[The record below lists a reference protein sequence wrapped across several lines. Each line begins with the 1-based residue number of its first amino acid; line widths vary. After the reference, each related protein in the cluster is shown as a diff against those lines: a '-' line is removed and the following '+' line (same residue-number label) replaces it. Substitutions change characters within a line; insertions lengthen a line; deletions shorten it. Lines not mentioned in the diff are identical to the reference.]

1 MTDVRTTDLTNA
13 DVFYRNPQTF
23 IIPNNG
29 VTTLRAPDDDKEWSV
44 LRWELE
50 SFVCEGQYADG
61 LKRLLQTYLGRV
73 NEAEQPG
80 WWVSGFYGSGK
91 SHFVRVLEHLW
102 ADTRFPDGSTAREL
116 VTVPDEVSVLLRE
129 LTTTGRREG
138 GLWAASG
145 TLGAEVEG
153 AVRLA
158 FARILLR
165 AAGLPAE
172 YQQGRLVMWLMQ
184 KGAYEAVKAAVE
196 ASSETWR
203 FALGNMYL
211 SQPLAA
217 AIRLHVPGYQDDA
230 TVRELLRLQF
240 RKTDD
245 ISEDELVSVAEE
257 LMALQSQKPGKLP
270 CTLVILDEVQQY
282 IGDSR
287 ERVDQVA
294 RLAETVTKRFG
305 GRLILIATGQSAMGA
320 TPQLAKIK
328 DRFPIGIELSS
339 TDVDQVVRKV
349 ILRKDPAHLPEITQ
363 ALERASGEIA
373 RHLPGTKLAPQGSDQ
388 AVLTQDYPILPTR
401 RRLWEEFLRA
411 IDRAG
416 STGQL
421 RSQLRIT
428 HEATQQV
435 ANQAVGHVVGA
446 DFVYRPLAGHL
457 RSTSVLLDDTYTLIE
472 RLDDNTEAGRLRQR
486 VAQLLFIL
494 SKIDSRLGV
503 RATEATLADLLIEDL
518 GAGSGGLRAR
528 LPDLLKDMINAGTVM
543 QTGSEYRLQTKE
555 GGEWESSYRSAFN
568 ALQDDEVRQVQER
581 DALLRRALETVTKG
595 QLTISQGV
603 SKTPRKAEVT
613 YTAPISSGNVP
624 VWVRPGWND
633 SVQEVRDDALAA
645 GSDAST
651 VYVYIPE
658 PKRAEFKEQLTTW
671 LATGEVLTARPTA
684 STLESQEAR
693 SAMQTR
699 RNIALAEVE
708 RLIAQAVDGAQVFQ
722 AGGQELDGNLRAAL
736 STALQSAVSRLYP
749 RFGDGDHARWEAAY
763 KQARLENHSALEAVG
778 FHDDLLKHPVVR
790 AVQGEIG
797 AGKKGSDL
805 RKLLTGVPTGWPQ
818 DAVDTALTLL
828 TLTGHL
834 RATVNG
840 SPVQAKQLDA
850 STLSKAE
857 FRLENVTLTKGQLL
871 MVRKLYQDIGLKGDA
886 GQEAAQASAYLK
898 LLNEKINA
906 SGGDAPL
913 PERLG
918 NAPLLGLQGL
928 AGPELLLQ
936 LAQANPELL
945 ALRKAADDRA
955 ELIKKRLDHWQKL
968 QTLLRH
974 TSDTDLRGQAG
985 AIKAGRLLLAEP
997 DPMEPLRT
1005 ALMNSL
1011 RSDLQAARAAYA
1023 AAYTS
1028 SVQGLDTLPQWTAL
1042 TASEQSTWLRRE
1054 SLTAP
1059 TEDKLGGI
1067 NEIVSALEQQSLKA
1081 WQDAT
1086 ELVPSRVDRVRQAF
1100 LKSLEPAAKWLR
1112 PPSATLKTTGDVDA
1126 YVNALRTQLLK
1137 IVDGGQPVIVQG
1149 E

>member
-1 MTDVRTTDLTNA
+1 MPHADLTNA

-29 VTTLRAPDDDKEWSV
+29 VTTLSAPDDDKEWSV

-61 LKRLLQTYLGRV
+61 LRRLLQTYLGRV
-73 NEAEQPG
+73 GEAEQPG

-102 ADTRFPDGSTAREL
+102 ADTRFPDGTAAREL
-116 VTVPDEVSVLLRE
+116 VTMPEDVRALLRE
-129 LTTTGRREG
+129 LTTSGRREG

-184 KGAYEAVKAAVE
+184 KGAYEAVRAEVE
-196 ASSETWR
+196 TSSETWR

-217 AIRLHVPGYQDDA
+217 AIRKHVPGYDDDA

-240 RKTDD
+240 PKPSDL
-245 ISEDELVSVAEE
+245 SEDELIRVAED
-257 LMALQSQKPGKLP
+257 LMALRSQKAGRMP
-270 CTLVILDEVQQY
+270 CTLVVLDEVQQY

-305 GRLILIATGQSAMGA
+305 GRLLLVATGQSAMGGA
-320 TPQLAKIK
+320 PQLAKIK
-328 DRFPIGIELSS
+328 DRFPMPVELSS

-349 ILRKDPAHLPEITQ
+349 ILRKEPKHLPAVTA
-363 ALERASGEIA
+363 ALDGASGEIA
-373 RHLPGTKLAPQGSDQ
+373 RHLRGTKLSVQDGDH
-388 AVLTQDYPILPTR
+388 AVLAPDYPILPTR

-428 HEATQQV
+428 HEASQV
-435 ANQAVGHVVGA
+435 VADQPLGHVVGA

-472 RLDDNTEAGRLRQR
+472 RLDDGTEKGRLRQR

-503 RATEATLADLLIEDL
+503 RPTEGTLADLLIEDL
-518 GAGSGGLRAR
+518 AAGGGGLRSQ
-528 LPDLLKDMINAGTVM
+528 LPDLLRDMVNQGIVM
-543 QTGSEYRLQTKE
+543 QTGQDYRLQTKE
-555 GGEWESSYRSAFN
+555 GGEWESAYRSALN

-581 DALLRRALETVTKG
+581 ETLLRRAIDTATKG
-595 QLTISQGV
+595 QLSVSQGV
-603 SKTPRKAEVT
+603 SKTPRKAEIV
-613 YTAPISSGNVP
+613 YAAPGAGSGSVP
-624 VWVRPGWND
+624 VWVRPGWTD
-633 SVQEVRDDALAA
+633 SVQEVRNDALAA
-645 GSDAST
+645 GSDAPT
-651 VYVYIPE
+651 VFVFVPE
-658 PKRAEFKEQLTTW
+658 PRRAELKEHLTTW
-671 LATGEVLTARPTA
+671 LAATEVLNARPTVTTPEA
-684 STLESQEAR
+684 QEAR
-693 SAMQTR
+693 SAMLTR
-699 RNIALAEVE
+699 RNNAQADVE

-722 AGGQELDGNLRAAL
+722 AGGQEIEGTLRSALPAAL
-736 STALQSAVSRLYP
+736 QAAVSRLYP
-749 RFGDGDHARWEAAY
+749 RFGDCDHARWDTAY
-763 KQARLENHSALEAVG
+763 RQARQENHSALEAVG
-778 FHDDLLKHPVVR
+778 FHDDPTRHPVVK
-790 AVQGEIG
+790 AVLGEIG
-797 AGKKGSDL
+797 AGKKGTDV
-805 RKLLTGVPTGWPQ
+805 RRTFTGVPYGWPQ

-834 RATVNG
+834 RASVNG
-840 SPVQAKQLDA
+840 SPVQARQLDA

-871 MVRKLYQDIGLKGDA
+871 AVRKLYQDIGLKSDA
-886 GQEAAQASAYLK
+886 GQEATQAGAYVKALT
-898 LLNEKINA
+898 EKVTA

-913 PERLG
+913 PERLAEG
-918 NAPLLGLQGL
+918 PLSALRGLS
-928 AGPELLLQ
+928 GPELLLKM
-936 LAQANPELL
+936 AESSAELL
-945 ALRKAADDRA
+945 ALRKEADARA
-955 ELIKKRLDHWQKL
+955 ELIGKRMDHWQKL

-974 TSDTDLRGQAG
+974 STDAGLKAQAE
-985 AIKAGRLLLAEP
+985 AIKTGRLLLTDP

-1005 ALMNSL
+1005 ALMNGL
-1011 RSDLQAARAAYA
+1011 RASLQAARAAYA
-1023 AAYTS
+1023 EAYAAGTGALS
-1028 SVQGLDTLPQWTAL
+1028 SLPQWTAL
-1042 TASEQSTWLRRE
+1042 SPQEQAQWLTREGLSEPGE
-1054 SLTAP
+1054 
-1059 TEDKLGGI
+1059 EKLGGI
-1067 NEIVSALEQQSLKA
+1067 NEIVAALDSRSLKA
-1081 WQDAT
+1081 WQDAI
-1086 ELVPSRVDRVRQAF
+1086 ELVPTRFDRVRQAF

-1112 PPSATLKTTGDVDA
+1112 PPGATLKTASDVDA
-1126 YVNALRTQLLK
+1126 YVTALRTQLMG